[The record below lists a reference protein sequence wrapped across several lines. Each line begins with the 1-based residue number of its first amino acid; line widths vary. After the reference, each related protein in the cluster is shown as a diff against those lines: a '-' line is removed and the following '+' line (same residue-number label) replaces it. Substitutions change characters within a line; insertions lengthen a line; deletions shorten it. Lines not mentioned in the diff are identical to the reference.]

1 MFPGFTLKHL
11 LPNYGNYLTA
21 LYYICYVPQPCSL
34 TFITG
39 AIYIYTLCVY
49 THTIC
54 TVTTPRSETF
64 RNIQKHIPCS
74 STCISCVFQTG
85 EIHWPTEVSP
95 NSHNYWKLSLHKQS
109 VPATKALNIYVH
121 TLHWFRI
128 LSRSFGEKTIF
139 LQSCETKSGTESL
152 GSRLGRRALTT
163 KSSLMS
169 GCG

>member
-1 MFPGFTLKHL
+1 MLCSPTL
-11 LPNYGNYLTA
+11 LTN
-21 LYYICYVPQPCSL
+21 IHHWCY
-34 TFITG
+34 
-39 AIYIYTLCVY
+39 IYIYPLCIH

-64 RNIQKHIPCS
+64 RNIQKHIPCT

-95 NSHNYWKLSLHKQS
+95 NSQNYWKLRLHKQS

-128 LSRSFGEKTIF
+128 LSRSFGEKPIF

-152 GSRLGRRALTT
+152 GSRLNDTPFIAQVIWCDSYSRLLWLT
-163 KSSLMS
+163 
-169 GCG
+169 CPR